1 MAKHEVL
8 SGIYGLDLKIEER
21 TLRGTQLSKVTDI
34 LVDVGSTTYLTLTT
48 ANEIEGSDKVKSR
61 WVSTVELKEWN
72 ISEVVE
78 LIVDLINFSSCEK
91 LMIDSNGF
99 GKGVVDALIPILKN
113 KGKSH
118 LLEIATEEDVKN
130 TELFEILADIDSK
143 MNKIKEIMSK

>member
-48 ANEIEGSDKVKSR
+48 ANKIEGSDKVKSR

-143 MNKIKEIMSK
+143 LIKLREVMDN